1 LVTLEGRI
9 ATSTLRAH
17 PRSMVRRAFRNVKT
31 SQRTRRAGVPFTLR
45 NYSQF
50 IIQCQII
57 VPWQVLRDELVSPAA
72 SMHLCV
78 CSLRPQMRRWETRV
92 WVIRGRVLIRRWNI
106 PQRKWVGL
114 PSGGRGHAAGVGR
127 SCGRPVPGISLSR
140 SFCQRKLK
148 IPTNSQISFAP
159 FCWWLRRSKYG
170 DITRGRRKSRITLLY
185 KWEW

>member
-31 SQRTRRAGVPFTLR
+31 SRRARRADGVPFTLR

-50 IIQCQII
+50 IIQC
-57 VPWQVLRDELVSPAA
+57 RVSPAA

-78 CSLRPQMRRWETRV
+78 CSLRPQTRRWETRV
-92 WVIRGRVLIRRWNI
+92 WVIRDRALIRRWNI

-114 PSGGRGHAAGVGR
+114 PSGARGR
-127 SCGRPVPGISLSR
+127 SWTFVWSTSSRNFSLAVLLPTETQNTYQLSNKFCTISLMAR
-140 SFCQRKLK
+140 PLEIWRH
-148 IPTNSQISFAP
+148 N
-159 FCWWLRRSKYG
+159 
-170 DITRGRRKSRITLLY
+170 
-185 KWEW
+185 